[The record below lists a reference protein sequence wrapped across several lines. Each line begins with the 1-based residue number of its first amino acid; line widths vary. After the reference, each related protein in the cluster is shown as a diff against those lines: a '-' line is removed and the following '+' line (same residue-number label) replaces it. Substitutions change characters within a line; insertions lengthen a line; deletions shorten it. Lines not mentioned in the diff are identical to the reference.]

1 MYTQTEHF
9 REYKS
14 DIFPLAPRRLLVS
27 VWLHQQKIKNKAM
40 PASTTPSFSSQL
52 QSPRE
57 EGITVTH
64 QPPSVLNH
72 PMCISQRKMKNN
84 LRQVDLSTV
93 HLFPKGCIYICK
105 FYCTENIQNVHN
117 YRYSIPQSCPGIT
130 KHSCSALEKLCS
142 LFIIIILNTF
152 FNLYL

>member
-14 DIFPLAPRRLLVS
+14 DIFPPGTSWTACFSLVTS
-27 VWLHQQKIKNKAM
+27 TKNKAM